1 MKKYLLFVS
10 ILGLLSCSKDKAPDC
25 IKSAGSL
32 VVATY
37 TIDSFD
43 KILVN
48 ENIELTITQGAEYQL
63 RIEAGE
69 HLISDVNYTIDN
81 GLLTLTDNNSCNW
94 VRRYNPTKIFVI
106 TPTLR
111 EIRSNTQYVIKSSG
125 TLTFAELNLISE
137 NFNLDNISSG
147 DFDLQIH
154 NQNLSIVS
162 NNLSQFYL
170 SGSTDTLFIG
180 FYAGTTGFFGAN
192 LEANHINIFHRSSH
206 DMVVHPK
213 ESLTGE
219 LRSTGDLIS
228 VYAPEDVN
236 VQELYTGKLIF
247 LD

>member
-1 MKKYLLFVS
+1 MKTYLLV
-10 ILGLLSCSKDKAPDC
+10 ILMFGLLSCSKDKAPDC
-25 IKSAGSL
+25 IQSAGS
-32 VVATY
+32 VVATNH

-63 RIEAGE
+63 RVEAGE

-94 VRRYNPTKIFVI
+94 VRQYTPTRISVI

-125 TLTFAELNLISE
+125 ILTFAELNLISE

-147 DFDLQIH
+147 DFDLQIQ

-162 NNLSQFYL
+162 NNLSQFYI
-170 SGSTDTLFIG
+170 SGSTDTLFVG

-219 LRSTGDLIS
+219 LRGTGDLIS
-228 VYAPEDVN
+228 VYTPEDVN
-236 VQELYTGKLIF
+236 VQELYTGELIF

>member
-1 MKKYLLFVS
+1 MKKY
-10 ILGLLSCSKDKAPDC
+10 ILIVLMFGLLSCSEDKAPDC
-25 IKSAGSL
+25 IQSSGSL
-32 VVATY
+32 IVTNH
-37 TIDSFD
+37 TIDNFD

-48 ENIELTITQGAEYQL
+48 ENIELTITQGPEYLL

-81 GLLTLTDNNSCNW
+81 GLLTLTDNNTCNW
-94 VRRYNPTKIFVI
+94 VRQYTPTRISVT

-111 EIRSNTQYVIKSSG
+111 EIRSNTQYMIKSSG
-125 TLTFAELNLISE
+125 VLTFAELSLISE
-137 NFNLDNISSG
+137 NFNRNNISSG
-147 DFDLQIH
+147 DFDLQIQ
-154 NQNLSIVS
+154 NQNLRIIS
-162 NNLSQFYL
+162 NNLSQFYI
-170 SGSTDTLFIG
+170 SGSTDTLFVG

-192 LEANHINIFHRSSH
+192 LEANHISIFHRSSH

-228 VYAPEDVN
+228 VQTPEEVN
-236 VQELYTGKLIF
+236 VQELYTGELIF